1 MYNGIGLT
9 TPRGSATSG
18 HVTRNLTYVK
28 PDFFRNKVNLN
39 SGNNSNK
46 DQLTDKKSRNKGN
59 EEILKHNEKRRI
71 EALLFEL
78 QENLIEEGL
87 SDKEIESRIN
97 ERRAFLEK
105 NSCKQ
110 LSNSTDTHSLIA
122 KKEAENARIKNAFG
136 LDRNIYKKN
145 VDTIEIDNVN
155 PSNYESERN
164 AKSYK
169 TRRHRSNSRDG
180 DRSNRR
186 IRSRSKSRSREGARR
201 NDNRVVRSN
210 SRDGDR
216 SRRRPRS
223 RSSSRSK
230 S

>member
-28 PDFFRNKVNLN
+28 PEFFRNKVNLN

-46 DQLTDKKSRNKGN
+46 DQLSEKKSRNKGN

-87 SDKEIESRIN
+87 SDKEIESKIN

-105 NSCKQ
+105 NSDKQ
-110 LSNSTDTHSLIA
+110 LNNSTDTHSLIA
-122 KKEAENARIKNAFG
+122 KKETENARIKNAFG

-145 VDTIEIDNVN
+145 VDKIEIDNAN
-155 PSNYESERN
+155 SNNYESDRN

-169 TRRHRSNSRDG
+169 SGRQRSNSRDRDG
-180 DRSNRR
+180 GRSNRR
-186 IRSRSKSRSREGARR
+186 TRSRS
-201 NDNRVVRSN
+201 
-210 SRDGDR
+210 
-216 SRRRPRS
+216 RS
-223 RSSSRSK
+223 RS
-230 S
+230 